1 MLSTNIMTK
10 QLHPVAEITT
20 TSGFMGEVR
29 LKPFSRFSIDY
40 IMEKTLQIGTSH
52 DNLMDLKLEKAIGNG
67 KRMRFKFEGIDS
79 ELKAKNIIGKTIYA
93 NTKADDEINL
103 IASDLIGFDVV
114 TDTGDSVGELKDVMW
129 LPANDV
135 YVVFNGEKELLIPI
149 VNEVVLS
156 VDYDKK
162 EILIANIDGLIS

>member
-1 MLSTNIMTK
+1 MTK

-20 TSGFMGEVR
+20 SSGFMGEVR

-114 TDTGDSVGELKDVMW
+114 TNTGDSVGELKDVMW

>member
-1 MLSTNIMTK
+1 MTK

-40 IMEKTLQIGTSH
+40 IMEKTLQIGTSY
-52 DNLMDLKLEKAIGNG
+52 DNLIGLKLEKAIGNG

-114 TDTGDSVGELKDVMW
+114 TDTDDSVGELKDVMW

-149 VNEVVLS
+149 VNEFVLS

-162 EILIANIDGLIS
+162 EIIIANIDGLIS

>member
-1 MLSTNIMTK
+1 MTK
-10 QLHPVAEITT
+10 KLHPVAEITT
-20 TSGFMGEVR
+20 TSGYMGEVR

-40 IMEKTLQIGTSH
+40 IMEKTLQIGTSYE
-52 DNLMDLKLEKAIGNG
+52 NLIDLKLEKAIGNG

-79 ELKAKNIIGKTIYA
+79 DLKAKNIIGKTIYA

-114 TDTGDSVGELKDVMW
+114 TDTDDSVGELKDVMW

-162 EILIANIDGLIS
+162 EILIANVDGLIS

>member
-1 MLSTNIMTK
+1 
-10 QLHPVAEITT
+10 
-20 TSGFMGEVR
+20 
-29 LKPFSRFSIDY
+29 
-40 IMEKTLQIGTSH
+40 
-52 DNLMDLKLEKAIGNG
+52 
-67 KRMRFKFEGIDS
+67 
-79 ELKAKNIIGKTIYA
+79 
-93 NTKADDEINL
+93 
-103 IASDLIGFDVV
+103 
-114 TDTGDSVGELKDVMW
+114 MW

>member
-1 MLSTNIMTK
+1 MTK
-10 QLHPVAEITT
+10 QMHPVAEITT

-40 IMEKTLQIGTSH
+40 IMEKTLQIGTSY
-52 DNLMDLKLEKAIGNG
+52 DNLMELKLEKAIGNG

>member
-1 MLSTNIMTK
+1 MNK

-29 LKPFSRFSIDY
+29 LKPLSRFSIDY

-79 ELKAKNIIGKTIYA
+79 ELKAKNIIGKIIYA

-103 IASDLIGFDVV
+103 IASDLIGFEVV

-162 EILIANIDGLIS
+162 EILIANVDGLIS

>member
-1 MLSTNIMTK
+1 MFK

-20 TSGFMGEVR
+20 TSGYLGEVR

-40 IMEKTLQIGTSH
+40 IMKKTLQIGTSY
-52 DNLMDLKLEKAIGNG
+52 DNLIDLKLEKAIGNG

-93 NTKADDEINL
+93 SIKADDQINL

-114 TDTGDSVGELKDVMW
+114 TDKAEFVGGLKDVMW

-135 YVVFNGEKELLIPI
+135 YVVFNGKKEILIPI
-149 VNEVVLS
+149 VSEVVLS
-156 VDYDKK
+156 VDYKKK
-162 EILIANIDGLIS
+162 EILIANIDGLIT

>member
-1 MLSTNIMTK
+1 MFK
-10 QLHPVAEITT
+10 KLHPVAEITT
-20 TSGFMGEVR
+20 TSGYLGEVR

-40 IMEKTLQIGTSH
+40 IMEKTLQIGTSY

-93 NTKADDEINL
+93 STKADDEINL

-114 TDTGDSVGELKDVMW
+114 TDTAEFVGELKDVMW

-149 VNEVVLS
+149 VSEVVLS

-162 EILIANIDGLIS
+162 EILIASIDGLIS

>member
-1 MLSTNIMTK
+1 MTK
-10 QLHPVAEITT
+10 KLHPVAEITT
-20 TSGFMGEVR
+20 TSGYMGEVR

-40 IMEKTLQIGTSH
+40 IMEKTLQIGTSY
-52 DNLMDLKLEKAIGNG
+52 DNLIDLKLEKAIGNG

-114 TDTGDSVGELKDVMW
+114 TNTGDSVGELKDVMW

-162 EILIANIDGLIS
+162 QILIANIDGLIS

>member
-1 MLSTNIMTK
+1 MTK

-20 TSGFMGEVR
+20 TSGYMGEVR

-40 IMEKTLQIGTSH
+40 IMEKTLQIGTSYE
-52 DNLMDLKLEKAIGNG
+52 NLIDHKLEKAIGNG

-114 TDTGDSVGELKDVMW
+114 TDTDDSVGELKDVMW

-149 VNEVVLS
+149 VSEVVLS

>member
-1 MLSTNIMTK
+1 MFK

-20 TSGFMGEVR
+20 TSGYLGEIR

-40 IMEKTLQIGTSH
+40 IMKKTLQIGTSY
-52 DNLMDLKLEKAIGNG
+52 DNLIDLKLEKAIGNG

-93 NTKADDEINL
+93 SVKADDEINL

-114 TDTGDSVGELKDVMW
+114 TDKAEFVGGLKDVMW

-135 YVVFNGEKELLIPI
+135 YVVFNGKKEILIPI
-149 VNEVVLS
+149 VSEVVLS

-162 EILIANIDGLIS
+162 QILIASIDGLIS

>member
-1 MLSTNIMTK
+1 MTK

-20 TSGFMGEVR
+20 TSGYMGEVR

-40 IMEKTLQIGTSH
+40 IMEKTLQIGTSY
-52 DNLMDLKLEKAIGNG
+52 DNLIDLKLEKAIGNG

-114 TDTGDSVGELKDVMW
+114 TDTVEFVGELKDVMW

-149 VNEVVLS
+149 VPEIVLS
-156 VDYDKK
+156 IDYYKK
-162 EILIANIDGLIS
+162 EILIASIDGLIG

>member
-1 MLSTNIMTK
+1 MTK
-10 QLHPVAEITT
+10 QVHPVAEITT
-20 TSGFMGEVR
+20 TSGYMGEVR
-29 LKPFSRFSIDY
+29 LTPFSRFSIVY
-40 IMEKTLQIGTSH
+40 IMEKTLQIGTSY
-52 DNLMDLKLEKAIGNG
+52 DNLIDLKLEKAIGNG

-114 TDTGDSVGELKDVMW
+114 TDTDDSVGELKDVMW

-162 EILIANIDGLIS
+162 EILIANVDGLIS

>member
-1 MLSTNIMTK
+1 MIK

-20 TSGFMGEVR
+20 TSGYMGEVR

-40 IMEKTLQIGTSH
+40 IMEKTLQIGTSY
-52 DNLMDLKLEKAIGNG
+52 DNLIDLKLEKAIGNG

-114 TDTGDSVGELKDVMW
+114 TDTDDSVGELKDVMW

-135 YVVFNGEKELLIPI
+135 YVVFNGEKELLIPV

>member
-1 MLSTNIMTK
+1 MTK

-114 TDTGDSVGELKDVMW
+114 TDTGDSIGELKDVMW

-162 EILIANIDGLIS
+162 QILIANIDGLIS

>member
-1 MLSTNIMTK
+1 MTK

-20 TSGFMGEVR
+20 TSGYMGEVR

-40 IMEKTLQIGTSH
+40 IMEKTLQIGTSY
-52 DNLMDLKLEKAIGNG
+52 DNLIDLKLEKAIGNG

-114 TDTGDSVGELKDVMW
+114 TDTDDSIGELKDVMW

-162 EILIANIDGLIS
+162 EILIVSIDGLIS

>member
-1 MLSTNIMTK
+1 MTK
-10 QLHPVAEITT
+10 QVHPVAEITT
-20 TSGFMGEVR
+20 TSGYMGEVR

-40 IMEKTLQIGTSH
+40 IMEKTLQIGTSY
-52 DNLMDLKLEKAIGNG
+52 DNLIDLKLEKAIGNG

-114 TDTGDSVGELKDVMW
+114 TDTDDSVGELKDVMW

-149 VNEVVLS
+149 VSEVVLS

>member
-1 MLSTNIMTK
+1 MTK
-10 QLHPVAEITT
+10 QVHPVAEITT
-20 TSGFMGEVR
+20 TSGYMGEVR

-40 IMEKTLQIGTSH
+40 IMEKTLQIGTSY
-52 DNLMDLKLEKAIGNG
+52 DNLIDLKLEKAIGNV

-114 TDTGDSVGELKDVMW
+114 TDTDDSVGELKDVMW

-149 VNEVVLS
+149 VSEVVLS

>member
-1 MLSTNIMTK
+1 MTK

-20 TSGFMGEVR
+20 TSGYMGEVR

-40 IMEKTLQIGTSH
+40 IMEKTLQIGTSY
-52 DNLMDLKLEKAIGNG
+52 DNLIDLKLEKAIGNG

-103 IASDLIGFDVV
+103 IASILIGFDVV
-114 TDTGDSVGELKDVMW
+114 TDTDDSVGELKDVMW

-149 VNEVVLS
+149 VKEVVLS
-156 VDYDKK
+156 FDYDKK

>member
-1 MLSTNIMTK
+1 MTK

-20 TSGFMGEVR
+20 TSGYMGEVR

-40 IMEKTLQIGTSH
+40 IMEKTLQIGTSY
-52 DNLMDLKLEKAIGNG
+52 DNLIDLKLEKAIGNG

-114 TDTGDSVGELKDVMW
+114 TDTDDSVGELKDVMW

>member
-1 MLSTNIMTK
+1 MTK
-10 QLHPVAEITT
+10 KLHPVAEITT
-20 TSGFMGEVR
+20 TSGYMGEVR

-40 IMEKTLQIGTSH
+40 IMEKTLQIGTSY
-52 DNLMDLKLEKAIGNG
+52 DNLIDLKLEKAIGNG

-79 ELKAKNIIGKTIYA
+79 ELKAKNIIGKIIYA
-93 NTKADDEINL
+93 STKADDEINL

-114 TDTGDSVGELKDVMW
+114 IDTLEYVGELKDVMW

-135 YVVFNGEKELLIPI
+135 YVVFNGVKELLIPI
-149 VNEVVLS
+149 VPEVVLS

-162 EILIANIDGLIS
+162 EILIANIDGLIT

>member
-1 MLSTNIMTK
+1 MTK
-10 QLHPVAEITT
+10 RLHPVAEITT
-20 TSGFMGEVR
+20 TSGYFGEVR
-29 LKPFSRFSIDY
+29 LKPFSRYSIDY

-52 DNLMDLKLEKAIGNG
+52 DNLIDLKFEKAIGIG

-79 ELKAKNIIGKTIYA
+79 ELKAKNIIGKTIFA
-93 NTKADDEINL
+93 STKIDDEISL
-103 IASDLIGFDVV
+103 IASDLVGFNVV
-114 TDTGDSVGELKDVMW
+114 TETGLSVGELMDVMW

-149 VNEVVLS
+149 IPEVVLS

-162 EILIANIDGLIS
+162 EIQIVNVDGLIT

>member
-1 MLSTNIMTK
+1 MTK

-20 TSGFMGEVR
+20 TSGYMGEVR

-40 IMEKTLQIGTSH
+40 IMEKTLQIGTSY
-52 DNLMDLKLEKAIGNG
+52 DNLIDLKLEKAIGNG
-67 KRMRFKFEGIDS
+67 KRMRFKFEGINS

-93 NTKADDEINL
+93 STKADDEINL
-103 IASDLIGFDVV
+103 IASDLIGFDVI
-114 TDTGDSVGELKDVMW
+114 TDTAQFVGELKDVMW

-149 VNEVVLS
+149 IPEVVLS

-162 EILIANIDGLIS
+162 EIQIVNVDGLIT

>member
-1 MLSTNIMTK
+1 MFK

-20 TSGFMGEVR
+20 TSGYLGEVR

-40 IMEKTLQIGTSH
+40 IMKKTLQIGTSY
-52 DNLMDLKLEKAIGNG
+52 DNLIDLKLEKAIGNG

-93 NTKADDEINL
+93 SIKADDQINL

-114 TDTGDSVGELKDVMW
+114 TDKAEFVGGLKDVMW

-135 YVVFNGEKELLIPI
+135 YVVFNGKKEILIPI
-149 VNEVVLS
+149 VSEVVLS

-162 EILIANIDGLIS
+162 QILIASIDGLIS

>member
-1 MLSTNIMTK
+1 MTK
-10 QLHPVAEITT
+10 QVHPVAEITT
-20 TSGFMGEVR
+20 TSGYMGEVR

-40 IMEKTLQIGTSH
+40 IMEKTLQIGTSY
-52 DNLMDLKLEKAIGNG
+52 DNLIDLKLEKAIGNG

-114 TDTGDSVGELKDVMW
+114 TDTDDSVGELKDVMW

-162 EILIANIDGLIS
+162 EILIANIDGLIP

>member
-1 MLSTNIMTK
+1 MTK
-10 QLHPVAEITT
+10 KLHPVAEITT

-40 IMEKTLQIGTSH
+40 ILEKTLQIGTSH

-114 TDTGDSVGELKDVMW
+114 TDTDDSVGELKDVMW

-135 YVVFNGEKELLIPI
+135 YVIFNGEKELLIPI

>member
-1 MLSTNIMTK
+1 MTK
-10 QLHPVAEITT
+10 KLHPVAEITT
-20 TSGFMGEVR
+20 TSGYVGEVR

-40 IMEKTLQIGTSH
+40 IMEKTLQIGTSY
-52 DNLMDLKLEKAIGNG
+52 DNLIDLKLEKAIGNG

-114 TDTGDSVGELKDVMW
+114 TDTDDSVGELKDVMW

>member
-1 MLSTNIMTK
+1 MTK
-10 QLHPVAEITT
+10 KLHPVAEITT

-29 LKPFSRFSIDY
+29 LKPLSRFSIDY

-114 TDTGDSVGELKDVMW
+114 TDTGESVGELKDVMW